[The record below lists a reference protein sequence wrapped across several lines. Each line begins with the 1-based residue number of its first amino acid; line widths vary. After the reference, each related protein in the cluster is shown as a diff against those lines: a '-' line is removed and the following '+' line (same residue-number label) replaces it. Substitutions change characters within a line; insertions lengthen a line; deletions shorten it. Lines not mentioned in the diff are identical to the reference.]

1 MQPVAETDQ
10 TLSIERKL
18 KLHEARESI
27 IGRLAANLPT
37 SINLDSFLKVVVAEL
52 GRMMEVDR
60 CDIIKLSPEGELR
73 ISHEWRASE
82 AVPSSLDARIPVDAA
97 TLAEHLDVRKP
108 IRLDDTSA
116 PELDYK
122 VRFFSKNLGPRSLLV
137 FTVFRT

>member
-1 MQPVAETDQ
+1 MQTAAETDQ

-52 GRMMEVDR
+52 GQMMEVDR

-73 ISHEWRASE
+73 VSHEWRAAE
-82 AVPSSLDARIPVDAA
+82 TVPSSLNARIPVDAA
-97 TLAEHLDVRKP
+97 TPSQHLDATKP
-108 IRLDDTSA
+108 RRRDHSPN
-116 PELDYK
+116 PELDHK
-122 VRFFSKNLGPRSLLV
+122 VPFCAKRRGTSP
-137 FTVFRT
+137 